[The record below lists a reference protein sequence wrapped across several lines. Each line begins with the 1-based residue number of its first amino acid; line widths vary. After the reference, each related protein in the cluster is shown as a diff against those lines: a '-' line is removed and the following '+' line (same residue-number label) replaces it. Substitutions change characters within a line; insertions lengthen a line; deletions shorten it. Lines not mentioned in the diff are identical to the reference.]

1 MANSEGG
8 KVNHKDWVRG
18 ELKGLS
24 ESLGFRYIPKEELE
38 NRLTRLRRGME
49 KKGIETLLAVQKMDC
64 YYLSGTTQDGLLFV
78 PLEGKPLLMI
88 RREVER
94 ARVESP
100 LEEVLEFKSVRE
112 LPSLIRDHW
121 GRLPQT
127 LGLEL
132 DVLAVRDYFRYQDLF
147 PGTRFMDVSP
157 VIRDIRKIKSPFEIE
172 LMRVAGDIGKKVYQ
186 EAREILKEGMTEIEF
201 GGLLEAAAKRYGH
214 EGLLRVRS
222 LNYEA
227 YTWHVLSGPSGGI
240 VSQSDSP
247 MGGLGLSPA
256 FPVGASLRVMRAH
269 EPILV
274 DFGTCYHGYQ
284 ADETRMFSIGEMGE
298 KFFDA
303 YNACREIHD
312 AILDETRPGADCEA
326 IFQKSLRLAEK
337 LGYSSS
343 TDSGHGGSYL
353 GPPGLQTRFIAHG
366 IGLEL
371 NELPFLAQG
380 QSYPLEEGMTFA
392 VEPKIVFPGEGYSS
406 RTSSR
411 YERILIRDR
420 LSSWLNCGD
429 PSEGVH
435 TQQPPAA
442 NVKTGEL
449 VGIPRVV
456 GIGSALSVK
465 VHAVFF
471 RAFPFTPA
479 RCQVDLRPVGI
490 QIMTAGGA
498 SIHLLPLLKGV
509 LAPIGVYLVL
519 AILHHLAISA
529 ALVNGVRGATDFF
542 YLYPGRGG
550 GL

>member
-1 MANSEGG
+1 M
-8 KVNHKDWVRG
+8 HYKDWVRG
-18 ELKGLS
+18 ELEELS
-24 ESLGFRYIPKEELE
+24 KSLGFRYTPREELE
-38 NRLTRLRRGME
+38 DRLTRLRKGME
-49 KKGIETLLAVQKMDC
+49 REGMEAFLVVQKMDY

-78 PLEGKPLLMI
+78 PLEGKPLLMV

-100 LEEVLEFKSVRE
+100 LEEVTGFKSTRE

-121 GRLPQT
+121 GRNSEPQT

-132 DVLAVRDYFRYQDLF
+132 DVLPVRDYFRYQDLF
-147 PGTRFMDVSP
+147 PGARFMDASP

-186 EAREILKEGMTEIEF
+186 EARESLKEGMTEIEF
-201 GGLLEAAAKRYGH
+201 GGLLEAAAKGYGH

-284 ADETRMFSIGEMGE
+284 TDETRMFSIGQMGK
-298 KFFDA
+298 KFIGA

-312 AILDETRPGADCEA
+312 AVLEETRPGADCEA
-326 IFQKSLRLAEK
+326 IFQKTLRLAEQ
-337 LGYSSS
+337 LGYSPS
-343 TDSGHGGSYL
+343 TGRRGEPVEPSGHGGSYL
-353 GPPGLQTRFIAHG
+353 GPPGLQTCFIAHG

-371 NELPFLAQG
+371 NEFPFLAQG

-392 VEPKIVFPGEGYSS
+392 VEPKIVFPGEGSVGLEN
-406 RTSSR
+406 TVVVTQDG
-411 YERILIRDR
+411 YEIL
-420 LSSWLNCGD
+420 
-429 PSEGVH
+429 
-435 TQQPPAA
+435 
-442 NVKTGEL
+442 
-449 VGIPRVV
+449 
-456 GIGSALSVK
+456 
-465 VHAVFF
+465 
-471 RAFPFTPA
+471 TPLEQEIF
-479 RCQVDLRPVGI
+479 QV
-490 QIMTAGGA
+490 
-498 SIHLLPLLKGV
+498 
-509 LAPIGVYLVL
+509 
-519 AILHHLAISA
+519 
-529 ALVNGVRGATDFF
+529 
-542 YLYPGRGG
+542 
-550 GL
+550 